1 MKHTVRSH
9 HWNAGRLEV
18 RIEVFESYELAIEFL
33 SYLSFHS
40 AKVYND
46 QGMLV
51 SEHSLHVSSV
61 TYA

>member
-18 RIEVFESYELAIEFL
+18 RIEYLKLMNSAIEFL
-33 SYLSFHS
+33 SRLSFHS